1 MTKVK
6 SVTNIY
12 FILLDDDMTKTN
24 KHNIIQEDHLT
35 DQVEIAYNLITRL
48 RQLLTM
54 EKTDAIMERSLNRTN
69 FFKINNDLGK
79 VLLLKTYTYQYN
91 NTYK

>member
-1 MTKVK
+1 MAKVK

-24 KHNIIQEDHLT
+24 KHNITQEDRLT

-79 VLLLKTYTYQYN
+79 VLLLKTYTYIPI
-91 NTYK
+91 